1 MSQGGGVAEL
11 VDRLA
16 TAITVTGG
24 RRGGDPETRIQLD
37 HLIPEPGA
45 LASGRARW
53 RLATSQSRLYPPPA
67 GRAALASWH
76 GADGAKGRR
85 LLAGDLA
92 NGNRVAALISWH
104 FEAPS
109 GRPHL
114 VTSAAISTGASVDL
128 KAEYMTALWLL
139 FCVAAAID
147 RLTVNRGEV
156 GLVRDSA
163 IELDDS
169 QLRAFGLAPGRKR
182 GGYTGDYWVFAVK
195 AR

>member
-1 MSQGGGVAEL
+1 VSQGGGAAEL
-11 VDRLA
+11 VERLA
-16 TAITVTGG
+16 AAITVTGG

-37 HLIPEPGA
+37 HLIPPPGV

-67 GRAALASWH
+67 GRAALSSWH
-76 GADGAKGRR
+76 AAEGAKGRR
-85 LLAGDLA
+85 LLASDLA
-92 NGNRVAALISWH
+92 NNSRVAALLSWH

-114 VTSAAISTGASVDL
+114 VTSAAISIGAGVDL
-128 KAEYMTALWLL
+128 EAEHLTALWLL
-139 FCVAAAID
+139 FCVTAAID

-163 IELDDS
+163 VELDES
-169 QLRAFGLAPGRKR
+169 QLRAFGLTPGRKR
-182 GGYTGDYWVFAVK
+182 GGYKGDYWVFAVK